1 MIINTNISALSS
13 AKHLQKSQ
21 ANLDKSLARLSSGSK
36 ITDASDDAGGS
47 AVSMKIDAQV
57 KRFNA
62 VKANVG
68 NAISFTQAQ
77 DGYLRDIGSAL
88 NRMGELALLALD
100 PTKTDVDR
108 TFYNSEYGR
117 LAETVIDSA
126 SKGWNGIKLFSPN
139 PLVIT
144 SDAEGATFNIAGID
158 LTDIMVDIG
167 GNIGSLSPAGIALG
181 NIKDAIAIIASN
193 RATVGANQA
202 RLYSVSEQIS
212 VTSENLVATSSRI
225 QDVDVADEAAEFAKF
240 NILMQSGTS
249 MLAQANQLPRSALS
263 LLQ

>member
-13 AKHLQKSQ
+13 AKHLQKSR

-108 TFYNSEYGR
+108 
-117 LAETVIDSA
+117 I
-126 SKGWNGIKLFSPN
+126 
-139 PLVIT
+139 
-144 SDAEGATFNIAGID
+144 
-158 LTDIMVDIG
+158 
-167 GNIGSLSPAGIALG
+167 
-181 NIKDAIAIIASN
+181 
-193 RATVGANQA
+193 
-202 RLYSVSEQIS
+202 
-212 VTSENLVATSSRI
+212 
-225 QDVDVADEAAEFAKF
+225 
-240 NILMQSGTS
+240 
-249 MLAQANQLPRSALS
+249 
-263 LLQ
+263 